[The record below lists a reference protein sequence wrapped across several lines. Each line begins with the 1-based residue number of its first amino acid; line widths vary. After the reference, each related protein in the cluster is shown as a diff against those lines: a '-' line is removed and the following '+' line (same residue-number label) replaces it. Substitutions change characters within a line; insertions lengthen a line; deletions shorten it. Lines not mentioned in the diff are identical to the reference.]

1 MPPRWRR
8 LLPAICIL
16 VGAGAMAII
25 DRTQRSATP
34 SAAAIQS
41 DDMSRYHDH
50 VFRVIHVV
58 DGDTVDIDAPD
69 GNKPKTRI
77 RLWGV
82 DTPEIAHNKGETDMF
97 YGPEARD
104 FAVKT
109 LENRD
114 VQIVLWPTRTR
125 DRYGRLLAYIFLER
139 GGRDFDAMLIEDGYG
154 YADSRFE
161 HPYKREFAAFEKQSR
176 KEHRGLW
183 ASVTPE
189 QMPRWRQKR
198 EHPAAANAGSD

>member
-1 MPPRWRR
+1 
-8 LLPAICIL
+8 
-16 VGAGAMAII
+16 MAVL
-25 DRTQRSATP
+25 DRTQRAATP

-50 VFRVIHVV
+50 LFRVIHVV

-69 GNKPKTRI
+69 GTKSKTRI

-109 LENRD
+109 LDNRE
-114 VQIVLWPTRTR
+114 VQIVLWQTRTR

-139 GGRDFDAMLIEDGYG
+139 GGRNFNAMLIANGFG
-154 YADSRFE
+154 YADSRFD
-161 HPYKREFAAFEKQSR
+161 HPYKREFADLEKRSR
-176 KEHRGLW
+176 KEQRGLW
-183 ASVTPE
+183 ANVTSE
-189 QMPRWRQKR
+189 QMPHWRQKR
-198 EHPAAANAGSD
+198 EHPVAAAAHE